1 MLEVLILTGLTCIYV
16 HSCLYVHS
24 ISTCTKLDLYW
35 TFWNVTTSSRGSA
48 CTHMYWQSFLL
59 SALWLCFAAS
69 VLPSLSSLLYK
80 YQWNSTF
87 YCSPIFNL
95 LCLLNYFV
103 CFTNQK
109 RAYMHVKG
117 TGTFETRWHLEH
129 VSNLIHNNCRPQD
142 FAKFLK

>member
-1 MLEVLILTGLTCIYV
+1 MKFLKRKKKKNNISETSTKFFLARMKANVSEEYCWTITQGVGWSHCSWSGSNMLEVLILTGLPCIYV

-80 YQWNSTF
+80 
-87 YCSPIFNL
+87 
-95 LCLLNYFV
+95 
-103 CFTNQK
+103 
-109 RAYMHVKG
+109 
-117 TGTFETRWHLEH
+117 
-129 VSNLIHNNCRPQD
+129 
-142 FAKFLK
+142 